1 MARTASDIQTD
12 LDAAYA
18 ARRRIL
24 TYGQAKGADGASKS
38 EVSLKDLQGIIA
50 GLETELKL
58 ARTCNA
64 GISFTPTVGG

>member
-1 MARTASDIQTD
+1 MARSASDIQLD

-24 TYGQAKGADGASKS
+24 TYGQAKGADGANKS
-38 EVSLKDLQGIIA
+38 EVSLKDLQSIIA
-50 GLETELKL
+50 GLETELKF
-58 ARTCNA
+58 AGTCNA

>member
-1 MARTASDIQTD
+1 MARSLSEIQLD

-24 TYGQAKGADGASKS
+24 TYGQAKGQDGASKS

-50 GLETELKL
+50 GLESEK
-58 ARTCNA
+58 ASVNSCNA
-64 GISFTPTVGG
+64 GISFTPTVGR